1 MKNLQNKEQGLS
13 KKLIDMQMNNWYC
26 YAFLFSLLL
35 LLFSCTILF
44 DFILFIYFILF
55 CLFYFVYLF
64 CYIVCWVTQIICMYN
79 DDINASIYILILNVM
94 LKSYSL
100 LSTLCFSCPRL
111 GGLVIS
117 LFCLFCFATRIYT
130 VYHSS
135 SSPAALSQNRIISPT
150 STSFCL

>member
-1 MKNLQNKEQGLS
+1 LKNLQNKEQGLS

-44 DFILFIYFILF
+44 DLFYSIYFIYLF
-55 CLFYFVYLF
+55 YLF
-64 CYIVCWVTQIICMYN
+64 CYIVCWVTQIICMYD

-100 LSTLCFSCPRL
+100 LSALCFSCPRL